1 ECEAATPA
9 PSGDSTPQPS
19 RSPSPTRSFSPSPSP
34 PAPTLTLTQHTLPEE
49 TDSSLPREVTTSS
62 VANDES
68 ESTAHMEQ
76 HRSTPRRGYTP
87 TNSEL
92 RVVSANLRGFHTNVG
107 ELTRSVINKNNVD
120 LVFVCE
126 TFLDDKVP
134 STYACVRGY
143 STWIRKDRSTQGG
156 GVAFCHKET
165 LNVQVVEPPIPV
177 PRELELIALKSDEF
191 KFSGHWYRRL
201 HHLDVESLF
210 MTERYTATLCTSV
223 FSNPGGVASDT
234 GIGTGHFIIEE
245 CLTHKH

>member
-1 ECEAATPA
+1 MHNSRPIGPNTVTGTRWEWLQDPNEEENRKNMVSAVNASCGSQGHAG
-9 PSGDSTPQPS
+9 SGYRAKPS
-19 RSPSPTRSFSPSPSP
+19 RSPSPTRSSSPSSP

-49 TDSSLPREVTTSS
+49 TDSSPPREVTTSS

-68 ESTAHMEQ
+68 
-76 HRSTPRRGYTP
+76 
-87 TNSEL
+87 
-92 RVVSANLRGFHTNVG
+92 FHTNVG

-134 STYACVRGY
+134 STYARVRGY

-177 PRELELIALKSDEF
+177 PRELELIALKCGRRTGGAGLPEGSESPGC
-191 KFSGHWYRRL
+191 KFM
-201 HHLDVESLF
+201 DPAV
-210 MTERYTATLCTSV
+210 
-223 FSNPGGVASDT
+223 
-234 GIGTGHFIIEE
+234 
-245 CLTHKH
+245 